1 MPQFILLNAQEVMG
15 AGMVGTK
22 MFSFSRDLAPVRWTL
37 GCLGVT
43 HAAHRLS
50 QSSETLSYQD
60 FLNSSANLFPWRLRN
75 PPRNSFT
82 NNRKVWHKH
91 LFSERVDSQKTSFA
105 HRWLILLAAPNP
117 ERLIHTYTICSLIL
131 FDKSIV
137 CLWIFIHQFFYF
149 IHSIFFCRLH
159 EKYLD
164 NLFNSK
170 LKIPICWRVNIHKRI
185 AAQLWMTKKPQP
197 ITLAALIYKALS
209 FLASSSIKCNQSWN

>member
-1 MPQFILLNAQEVMG
+1 MSWLSRILMIHCLSHADPIMVSWQWCIYKRLITWES
-15 AGMVGTK
+15 VGTHVK
-22 MFSFSRDLAPVRWTL
+22 CMWQIWNCFTRLLCPPSPVSDIL
-37 GCLGVT
+37 ELL
-43 HAAHRLS
+43 HS
-50 QSSETLSYQD
+50 
-60 FLNSSANLFPWRLRN
+60 
-75 PPRNSFT
+75 PPRNSCT